1 MEFLFVKAKLFVNKV
16 RQPTCESYL
25 ATVTAK
31 FFPELPSKAVLPSQS
46 GPKIMMCMEA
56 QCSGI
61 KWRAKSSN
69 QRTNKMLDGSGCS
82 EFLFANL
89 PYRDN
94 VGGHQTYT
102 KNYAEITLRI

>member
-1 MEFLFVKAKLFVNKV
+1 MEFLLVKAMLFANKV

-25 ATVTAK
+25 ATVMAK

-46 GPKIMMCMEA
+46 GPNIIMCLEA

-69 QRTNKMLDGSGCS
+69 QRTNKMFDGSGCCD
-82 EFLFANL
+82 FLFANL
-89 PYRDN
+89 PYRDKVDGQQN
-94 VGGHQTYT
+94 YF
-102 KNYAEITLRI
+102 KNYTEFILRF